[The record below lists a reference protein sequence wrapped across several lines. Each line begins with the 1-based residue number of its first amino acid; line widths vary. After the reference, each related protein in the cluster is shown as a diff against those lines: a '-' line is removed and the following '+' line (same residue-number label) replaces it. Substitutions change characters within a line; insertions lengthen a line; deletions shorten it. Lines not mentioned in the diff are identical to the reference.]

1 MRNLV
6 LALFCLSCF
15 SASADESRLL
25 AIHKNKNDAVWK
37 ADLVMEGET
46 IQGVIN
52 VTLNGET
59 VSAKCSKSKIKSSG
73 KFKMYCKSP
82 GLSSRVMRGTIEQ
95 AKIKSNGGRA
105 GSAVFRFLQGEQL
118 SKFLQQLDANP
129 ELTTD
134 EF

>member
-6 LALFCLSCF
+6 LALFCLSSF
-15 SASADESRLL
+15 TVSADETRLL
-25 AIHKNKNDAVWK
+25 AIHKNNNDAVWR
-37 ADLVMEGET
+37 ADLKMKGKSV
-46 IQGVIN
+46 QGDLS

-59 VSAKCSKSKIKSSG
+59 VSAKCSKTKIKSSG

-105 GSAVFRFLQGEQL
+105 GSAVFRLLQGAQL
-118 SKFLQQLDANP
+118 SKFLEELDANP